1 VLILG
6 LETSAATGQVCLLE
20 SQASPGASLILRTLT
35 QAGRRHAQSLVAEIS
50 AMFSDHGKAPTNL
63 GGIAV
68 SIGPGSFTGL
78 RVGITCAKTLA
89 YALSIPVVGIPTFE
103 VLAAAI
109 HPSIKRFAIV
119 DDAQRGEF
127 FVQSFERT
135 ASGLSQTSIL
145 NRLGPKLVAA
155 ACENLPIYGPGA
167 AKLAALTQPNPPT
180 NPAQSF
186 EGQHPITPHASLVCQ
201 LAVPKFLSESPTN
214 PDTLEPIYLG
224 PSAAEVQWNAR
235 LPQGAN

>member
-1 VLILG
+1 MLILG
-6 LETSAATGQVCLLE
+6 LETSAATGEVCLLE
-20 SQASPGASLILRTLT
+20 SQASAGMLPIVRTLT

-50 AMFSDHGKAPTNL
+50 AMFSDYGKAPANL

-68 SIGPGSFTGL
+68 SLGPGSFTGL

-103 VLAAAI
+103 VLAAAVP
-109 HPSIKRFAIV
+109 HSIERYAIV

-127 FVQSFERT
+127 FLQSFERT
-135 ASGLSQTSIL
+135 ADGLLRSSPL
-145 NRLGPKLVAA
+145 KRLSPKLVAA
-155 ACENLPIYGPGA
+155 ECQNLPVYGPGA
-167 AKLAALTQPNPPT
+167 AKLASLIQASPPT
-180 NPAQSF
+180 IHDTSPELQQLVTAQ
-186 EGQHPITPHASLVCQ
+186 ASSVCQ
-201 LAVPKFLSESPTN
+201 LALPKFLSESLTS
-214 PDTLEPIYLG
+214 PDSLEPIYLG